1 MFPAHRIP
9 KVSLSLLLLYMIIY
23 IVSKCFQH
31 IEFQKFLSV
40 YYYYIYDYIYDIQM
54 FPAHRIPK
62 VSLSLLLLYI

>member
-1 MFPAHRIP
+1 MFPAHRIPKVSLSLLLLYTIFIIDYIYSIQMFPVHRIP

-40 YYYYIYDYIYDIQM
+40 YY
-54 FPAHRIPK
+54 
-62 VSLSLLLLYI
+62 